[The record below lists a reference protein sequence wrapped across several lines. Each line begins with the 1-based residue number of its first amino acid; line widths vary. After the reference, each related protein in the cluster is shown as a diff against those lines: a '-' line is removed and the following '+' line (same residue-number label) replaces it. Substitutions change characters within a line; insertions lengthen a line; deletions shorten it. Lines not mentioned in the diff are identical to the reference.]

1 MDNKKI
7 YKICNDII
15 KNIDNIIK
23 EGGVTIDREGKPFQL
38 KSGFFTSIEGMEQT
52 YNINNINIQKLKF
65 NIIQNLQYINIYKN
79 MFLGFWMD
87 QNILYIDISKHFN
100 KKQDA
105 INFGIKNN
113 QKAIYNI
120 KDNKNEFIT
129 KKVYILYKYN
139 ALKND
144 INYLYEYNNIE
155 DIARL
160 LKCNV
165 KSLYKKMNYS
175 INNNIKMLDNNYC
188 IFCESIEI

>member
-1 MDNKKI
+1 
-7 YKICNDII
+7 
-15 KNIDNIIK
+15 
-23 EGGVTIDREGKPFQL
+23 
-38 KSGFFTSIEGMEQT
+38 
-52 YNINNINIQKLKF
+52 
-65 NIIQNLQYINIYKN
+65 